1 MRLLIS
7 ADIEGVAGVARPEQI
22 QGGSSE
28 HEMACRLMVGEVN
41 AAVEGA
47 LAKGVQE
54 VVVVDAH
61 ANGLNLPPDALHP
74 RAELLN
80 GRSFRLGLAPGIAP
94 AFDAAFFIGYPA
106 SPGSSEAMLSSVTSL
121 GHVLQGVRINGE
133 PQSRGSLDGY
143 LCGYYECPLALF
155 TGDAAAVSEMHRFH
169 VAVESV
175 VVKESLGA
183 CAARSLH
190 PEVARERI
198 RTSAGRAIE
207 RLGTIP
213 PLRLDGRLDLEVD
226 FVHPV
231 MADSAERIPQVER
244 LGPCTLRWVGDDYV
258 ELYRCLS
265 ALVDLARLVAC

>member
-1 MRLLIS
+1 MRLLVS
-7 ADIEGVAGVARPEQI
+7 ADMEGIAGVARPEQVE
-22 QGGSSE
+22 GNGPE
-28 HEMACRLMVGEVN
+28 HEMACRLMAGEVN
-41 AAVEGA
+41 AAVEWA
-47 LAKGVQE
+47 LAVGVQE

-61 ANGLNLPPDALHP
+61 AGGLNLSPDALHP

-106 SPGSSEAMLSSVTSL
+106 SPGSTEAMLSFGASP
-121 GHVLQGVRINGE
+121 GRVLQGVRINGE

-143 LCGYYECPLALF
+143 LCGYYDCPLVLF
-155 TGDAAAVSEMHRFH
+155 TGDAAAVSEMHRFR
-169 VAVESV
+169 VGVESV

-198 RTSAGRAIE
+198 RASARRAIE

-213 PLRLDGRLDLEVD
+213 PLRLDGQLDLEVD
-226 FVHPV
+226 FAHPA

-265 ALVDLARLVAC
+265 ALVDLAGLVV